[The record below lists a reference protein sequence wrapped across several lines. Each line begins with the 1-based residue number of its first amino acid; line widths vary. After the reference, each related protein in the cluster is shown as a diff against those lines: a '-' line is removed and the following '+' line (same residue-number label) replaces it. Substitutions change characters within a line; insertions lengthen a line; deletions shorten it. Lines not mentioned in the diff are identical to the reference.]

1 MIPGNVCSFQVVTIK
16 DLVDTNFV
24 RQSEPGYSNVNIMLG
39 DRLLSIGGELCENAN
54 MQHVCALLS
63 GPAGSLVEMTLARK
77 QGFRLY
83 TVRVMRHRRHERL
96 DNFEGVLKRMPDGDQ
111 NDTSQAPS
119 RAVSLSHS
127 PSAAVVNAIVQSAS
141 ARPPISPQVSVGGRG
156 KSPVPKRKLE
166 VSNGYAVAEA
176 ENEKIALG
184 APALP
189 ARKRESSHRPSCFN
203 SNFFGKTR
211 KGARAISSD
220 TDSQSDN
227 ENMLDAADGNAATAS
242 IHTAPRPIEVA
253 GSLPAPHR
261 WQEMLDDGRQNA
273 ASSATVSQCS
283 SARASRQSSARL
295 FQMDPLLEQWL
306 GLHKL
311 TPFHLSLELPS
322 SCHPPS

>member
-1 MIPGNVCSFQVVTIK
+1 
-16 DLVDTNFV
+16 
-24 RQSEPGYSNVNIMLG
+24 
-39 DRLLSIGGELCENAN
+39 

>member
-1 MIPGNVCSFQVVTIK
+1 MNPGNVCWFQVVAIK

-24 RQSEPGYSNVNIMLG
+24 QQSEPGYSNVNIMLG
-39 DRLLSIGGELCENAN
+39 DQLLSIGGELCENAN

-83 TVRVMRHRRHERL
+83 TVRVMRHRRHEHL

-119 RAVSLSHS
+119 RAVSISNS
-127 PSAAVVNAIVQSAS
+127 PSAAVVNAIAQSAS

-156 KSPVPKRKLE
+156 KSPAPNRKLA
-166 VSNGYAVAEA
+166 VSNGNALAAA

-203 SNFFGKTR
+203 SNLFGKTR

-242 IHTAPRPIEVA
+242 LHTAPRPIKIA

-273 ASSATVSQCS
+273 ANSPTVSRCR
-283 SARASRQSSARL
+283 SARASRQSSARP

-306 GLHKL
+306 GLHKFETFPPL
-311 TPFHLSLELPS
+311 IRTP
-322 SCHPPS
+322 